1 MIVDI
6 RLDNVSLATMDQNH
20 SGPYGAVHHA
30 WLAIHDGK
38 IHSLGIGE
46 DQKPSAESVVDGAGA
61 WLTPGL
67 IDCHTHLLWGG
78 NRAQE
83 FEWRLQGRSYVDIS
97 KAGGGIAS
105 TVKATREANDD
116 SLLKAGQKRLQAL
129 MDEGVT
135 TVEVKSGYG
144 LSLEH
149 ELRLLRLAQQL
160 DLNNPVS
167 ISKTLLAAH
176 AIPPEFK
183 NNADAHIDEVCK
195 TIIPAAAQQGLA
207 ECVDVFC
214 EGVGFTPDQCRRVFE
229 AAQQHDLGI
238 KGHVE
243 QLSDLKGAKLVAEFG
258 GWSADHIE
266 YLKAE
271 DVGYLAESNTV
282 AVLLPGAF
290 YCLQE
295 SQCPPVEALRSHQV
309 AMAVG
314 SDLNPGTSPLAS
326 LRLAMNQACILFG
339 LTPEESLAG
348 VTRNAAQALS
358 LQACKGQLKP
368 GYDAD
373 IVLWDISHPSEL
385 SYGFNLVSPSVIIQ
399 AGKVV
404 TS

>member
-6 RLDNVSLATMDQNH
+6 RIDNVSLATMDQNH
-20 SGPYGAVHHA
+20 STPYGAIGNA
-30 WLAIHDGK
+30 WLAISEGK
-38 IHSLGIGE
+38 IHSLGVN
-46 DQKPSAESVVDGAGA
+46 DDNKPGAHSVIDGDGA

-83 FEWRLQGRSYVDIS
+83 FEWRLQGQSYEDIS

-105 TVKATREANDD
+105 TVSATRKASDED
-116 SLLKAGQKRLQAL
+116 LLNAGQKRLQAL
-129 MDEGVT
+129 MNEGVT
-135 TVEVKSGYG
+135 TVEIKSGYG

-149 ELRLLRLAQQL
+149 ELRLLRLAQHL
-160 DLNNPVS
+160 DINNDVT

-176 AIPPEFK
+176 ALPPEFK
-183 NNADAHIDEVCK
+183 SNAEAYIDEVCNN
-195 TIIPAAAQQGLA
+195 IIPAAAEQQLA
-207 ECVDVFC
+207 DCVDVFC
-214 EGVGFTPDQCRRVFE
+214 EGVGFTPEQCRRVFE
-229 AAQQHDLGI
+229 AAQQHSLGI

-266 YLKAE
+266 FLKAE
-271 DVGYLAESNTV
+271 DVKYLAKSKTV

-295 SQCPPVEALRSHQV
+295 SQRPPVDALRSCQV
-309 AMAVG
+309 AMAVA

-326 LRLAMNQACILFG
+326 LRLAMNQACVLFG

-368 GYDAD
+368 SYDAD
-373 IVLWDISHPSEL
+373 IILWDINHPSEL
-385 SYGFNLVSPSVIIQ
+385 SYGFNLVSPSVVIQ

-404 TS
+404 KS